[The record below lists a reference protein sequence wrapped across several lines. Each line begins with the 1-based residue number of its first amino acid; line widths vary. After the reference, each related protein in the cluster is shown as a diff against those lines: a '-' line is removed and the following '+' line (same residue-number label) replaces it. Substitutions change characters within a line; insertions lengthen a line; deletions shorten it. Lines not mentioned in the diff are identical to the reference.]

1 MTVYY
6 FHKEY
11 TMKVRHLLAS
21 KSREV
26 VTARPEQS
34 VREVVALLAQHNI
47 GVLVV
52 TDDSGEI
59 TGIVS
64 ERDIVRHAVRQEQ
77 LFSLPISE
85 VMTANVITGM
95 PGDDVMAVSHTM
107 TERNFRHLPIV
118 EEGRLVG
125 IISIRDVLKAQL
137 NEYQGEIDTLETR
150 ILAEEA

>member
-1 MTVYY
+1 
-6 FHKEY
+6 
-11 TMKVRHLLAS
+11 MKVRHLLAS

-26 VTARPEQS
+26 ITARPEQS
-34 VREVVALLAQHNI
+34 VREVVALLARHNI
-47 GVLVV
+47 GALVV
-52 TDDSGEI
+52 VDERGEI

-64 ERDIVRHAVRQEQ
+64 ERDIVHHAAEQED
-77 LFSLPISE
+77 LFSLPVRQ

-95 PGDDVMAVSHTM
+95 PGDDIMAVSHTM

-118 EEGRLVG
+118 EDGRLVG

-150 ILAEEA
+150 ILAEEDQSKE

>member
-1 MTVYY
+1 
-6 FHKEY
+6 
-11 TMKVRHLLAS
+11 MKVRHLLAS

-26 VTARPEQS
+26 LTAHPDQS
-34 VREVVALLAQHNI
+34 VREVVAVLARHNI

-52 TDDSGEI
+52 VDDRGEI

-64 ERDIVRHAVRQEQ
+64 ERDIVRHAARQED
-77 LFSLPISE
+77 LFSLPVRQ

-95 PGDDVMAVSHTM
+95 SGDDIMAVSHTM
-107 TERNFRHLPIV
+107 MERNFRHLPIV

-150 ILAEEA
+150 ILAEVADPKE

>member
-1 MTVYY
+1 
-6 FHKEY
+6 
-11 TMKVRHLLAS
+11 
-21 KSREV
+21 
-26 VTARPEQS
+26 
-34 VREVVALLAQHNI
+34 VREVVAVLARHNI

-52 TDDSGEI
+52 VDDRGEI

-64 ERDIVRHAVRQEQ
+64 ERDIVRHAARQEN
-77 LFSLPISE
+77 LFSLPVRQ

-95 PGDDVMAVSHTM
+95 SGDDIMAVSHTM
-107 TERNFRHLPIV
+107 MERNFRHLPIV

-150 ILAEEA
+150 ILAEVADPKE